1 MAEWTMA
8 AVLKTAG
15 GESLPWVR
23 ILLPPPNRTILH
35 DKCKIVFIYGVFGGS
50 NLRKFFLRLVSVFDD
65 DAEHF
70 TQFYIEFLVFND
82 EVRTYANEDGS
93 LGLQSPVAK

>member
-23 ILLPPPNRTILH
+23 ILLPPPSICDLNSA
-35 DKCKIVFIYGVFGGS
+35 IYLNVYGT
-50 NLRKFFLRLVSVFDD
+50 VS
-65 DAEHF
+65 
-70 TQFYIEFLVFND
+70 IN
-82 EVRTYANEDGS
+82 
-93 LGLQSPVAK
+93 